1 MHSCRAHLII
11 QWLQETSMKLFSIYV
26 AAQLYPKFIVM
37 HFITIANTERHIIT
51 YSDVSGHITALTGVN
66 MLGACARRIDVA
78 SRGVSVNLSYS

>member
-51 YSDVSGHITALTGVN
+51 YSDVSGHITALTVVDI
-66 MLGACARRIDVA
+66 LRVWTLTTEDA
-78 SRGVSVNLSYS
+78 SVEIGGSIYYN